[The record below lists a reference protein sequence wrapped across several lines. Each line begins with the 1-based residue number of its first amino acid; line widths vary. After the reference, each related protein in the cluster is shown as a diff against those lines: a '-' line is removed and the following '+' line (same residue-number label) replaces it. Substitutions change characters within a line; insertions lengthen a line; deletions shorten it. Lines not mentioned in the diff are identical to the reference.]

1 MRCPLPRLRDECAFL
16 VWMTNVTDAA
26 SWSLHWPAPAKL
38 NLFLHIT
45 GRREDGYHLLQTVF
59 QLLDWGDSLD
69 FRVRQDGIID
79 RVNDVEG
86 VPRGE
91 DLVVRAAQA
100 LQQHAGTALGADI
113 RLHKVLPMGGG
124 VGGGSSDAA
133 TTLLALNHLWGL
145 GVSLDELAAL
155 GASLGADIPVFVRGD
170 SAWAEGIGEELT
182 PLALPECWY
191 VVVHPNVHISTA
203 KLFRSKQ
210 LTRNCEV
217 SIIADF
223 TDGSYLNVFEPVAV
237 QLYPEVKAVID
248 WLDERILSK
257 SKMTG
262 TGACVFAEVESEQ
275 DALELLSSLP
285 APWRGWSAKGV
296 NRSTVFGKFF
306 EKAE

>member
-1 MRCPLPRLRDECAFL
+1 
-16 VWMTNVTDAA
+16 MTNTVP
-26 SWSLHWPAPAKL
+26 WSLHWPAPAKL

-45 GRREDGYHLLQTVF
+45 GRRKDGYHLLQTVF

-69 FRVRQDGIID
+69 FRVRQDGIIE
-79 RVNDVEG
+79 RVNEVEG
-86 VPRGE
+86 VPRDG
-91 DLVVRAAQA
+91 DLVVRAALA
-100 LQQHAGTALGADI
+100 LQRHAGTALGADI

-155 GASLGADIPVFVRGD
+155 GATLGADIPVFVRGD

-182 PLALPECWY
+182 PLELPERWY

-203 KLFRSKQ
+203 KLFQSKQ

-223 TDGSYLNVFEPVAV
+223 TDGSCLNVFEPVAV

-285 APWRGWSAKGV
+285 APWRGWAAKGV
-296 NRSTVFGKFF
+296 NRSTVFEKFF

>member
-1 MRCPLPRLRDECAFL
+1 
-16 VWMTNVTDAA
+16 MTSVTESAP
-26 SWSLHWPAPAKL
+26 WSMHWPAPAKL

-69 FRVRQDGIID
+69 FRVRTDGVID

-86 VPRGE
+86 IPQDE

-100 LQQHAGTALGADI
+100 LQQHTGTTLGADI

-133 TTLLALNHLWGL
+133 TTLLALNYLWGL
-145 GVSLDELAAL
+145 EVSMDELAAL
-155 GASLGADIPVFVRGD
+155 GAALGADIPVFVRGD

-182 PLALPECWY
+182 PLELPQCWY

-203 KLFRSKQ
+203 KLFQSKQ

-248 WLDERILSK
+248 WLDERILLK

-285 APWRGWSAKGV
+285 APWRGWAAKGV
-296 NRSTVFGKFF
+296 NRSTVFEKFF